1 MSAGLGAR
9 RISLSERLGEPV
21 LIALLLAL
29 VLGVA
34 ALPMARLLLEGFLPG
49 GSADLAVA
57 RRVLSAPVTWRAAG
71 NSLALSAGATLVA
84 LAIGAPA
91 ALLVALTDLRGKA
104 ILVFGFLL
112 PMMIP
117 AQIATIAWIAL
128 VGPGSALLKALGLAP
143 PPGSGNP
150 LYSSLGIMLV
160 MGIEHSAIVFLTL
173 RAGARSLPGDVI
185 EAAEVAGASRAA
197 LFARIILPLLTPSL
211 AAGGVLA
218 FVSSLGNF
226 GVPALLGIP
235 AGIITLPTLIY
246 QRLAGFGPAV
256 LSDVAVLSLLIG
268 AIAGCGLALQ
278 SWILGRRSVRPVRVG
293 ARPHPLE
300 LGRWRWPAALL
311 CWALLALMLL
321 LPLAALVATSLVRA
335 YGLPL
340 NGDTVTLAQYRTV
353 FGFDATARAFR
364 NSLLLA
370 GGAALL
376 LSLASVPFG
385 YVLAWR
391 GSRLLRLAA
400 LVAELP
406 YALPGLVVAIA
417 AILTFLK
424 PLPIVGISLYGT
436 LWIIFLAYV
445 GRFFSLALRPV
456 LAAYAAL
463 NRSLEEA
470 AEIAGAGLVDR
481 MRRVI
486 LPLIAPVAAAGGL
499 LVFLTALNELTVSIL
514 LWSSGRETLG
524 VIVYSL
530 QEGGSAPLAAAVSV
544 LAIVAIL
551 ALMLAASALARR
563 LPAGTLPWQ
572 A

>member
-1 MSAGLGAR
+1 MRAALGAR
-9 RISLSERLGEPV
+9 RRRFGDRFGEPL

-29 VLGVA
+29 VLAVA

-84 LAIGAPA
+84 LAIGTPA

-104 ILVFGFLL
+104 ALVFCFLL

-128 VGPGSALLKALGLAP
+128 VGPGSALLKALDLAP
-143 PPGSGNP
+143 PPGTGNP

-160 MGIEHSAIVFLTL
+160 MGVEHSAVVFLTL
-173 RAGARSLPGDVI
+173 RAGARSLPGDAI

-211 AAGGVLA
+211 AAGCVLA

-256 LSDVAVLSLLIG
+256 LSDVAVLSLLTG
-268 AIAGCGLALQ
+268 AIAGSGLALQ
-278 SWILGRRSVRPVRVG
+278 SWILSRRSVRPVRVG
-293 ARPHPLE
+293 ARPHPLALGGWRLPAE
-300 LGRWRWPAALL
+300 LA
-311 CWALLALMLL
+311 CWSLLAIILL
-321 LPLAALVATSLVRA
+321 LPLLALVATSLVRA

-340 NGDTVTLAQYRTV
+340 NSDTMTFAQYRTV

-376 LSLASVPFG
+376 LGFASVPFG

-400 LVAELP
+400 LLAELP

-424 PLPIVGISLYGT
+424 PLPLLGISIYGT
-436 LWIIFLAYV
+436 LWIIFVAYV
-445 GRFFSLALRPV
+445 ARFFSLALRPV
-456 LAAYAAL
+456 LAAYASL

-470 AEIAGAGLVDR
+470 AEIAGAGLFDR
-481 MRRVI
+481 LRRVI
-486 LPLIAPVAAAGGL
+486 LPLIAPVAVAGGL

-530 QEGGSAPLAAAVSV
+530 QEGGSAPLAASVSV
-544 LAIVAIL
+544 LAILVIL

>member
-1 MSAGLGAR
+1 MGAARGAR
-9 RISLSERLGEPV
+9 RMRISERLGERLLV
-21 LIALLLAL
+21 ALLVLL
-29 VLGVA
+29 VLGIA

-49 GSADLAVA
+49 GVADFTVA
-57 RRVLSAPVTWRAAG
+57 RRVFSAPVTWRAAG
-71 NSLALSAGATLVA
+71 NSLALSAGATLIA

-91 ALLVALTDLRGKA
+91 ALLVALSDIRGKA
-104 ILVFGFLL
+104 PLVFCFLL

-128 VGPGSALLKALGLAP
+128 VGPGSALLKPLGLAP
-143 PPGSGNP
+143 PPGAGNP
-150 LYSSLGIMLV
+150 LYSSFGIMLV
-160 MGIEHSAIVFLTL
+160 MGIEHSSILFLTV
-173 RAGARSLPGDVI
+173 RAAARSLPGDVI
-185 EAAEVAGASRAA
+185 EAAEVAGAPRAA
-197 LFARIILPLLTPSL
+197 LLGRIILPLLAPSL
-211 AAGGVLA
+211 AAGSVLA

-246 QRLAGFGPAV
+246 QRLAGFGPAI
-256 LSDVAVLSLLIG
+256 LSDVAMLSLLMG
-268 AIAGCGLALQ
+268 AIACAGLALQ
-278 SWILGRRSVRPVRVG
+278 SWITGRQSVRPVRIG

-300 LGRWRWPAALL
+300 LGRGRAAAELA
-311 CWALLALMLL
+311 CWVLIALMLL
-321 LPLAALVATSLVRA
+321 LPLIALLATSLVRA

-340 NGDTVTLAQYRTV
+340 TAETVTLAHYRTI
-353 FGFDATARAFR
+353 FSFDTTARAFA

-385 YVLAWR
+385 YVMAWR
-391 GSRLLRLAA
+391 GSRLLRIVSL
-400 LVAELP
+400 LAELP

-424 PLPIVGISLYGT
+424 PLPIIGVSVYGT
-436 LWIIFLAYV
+436 LWIIFLAYLA
-445 GRFFSLALRPV
+445 RFFSLALRPV

-463 NRSLEEA
+463 SRSLEEA
-470 AEIAGAGLVDR
+470 AEIAGAGLFDR
-481 MRRVI
+481 LRLVI

-499 LVFLTALNELTVSIL
+499 LVFLTALNELTISIL

-530 QEGGSAPLAAAVSV
+530 QEGGSAPLAASVSV
-544 LAIVAIL
+544 LAILVIL
-551 ALMLAASALARR
+551 ALMLGASALARR

-572 A
+572 N

>member
-1 MSAGLGAR
+1 MSAVLGAR
-9 RISLSERLGEPV
+9 RLPFSQAFGEQLLV
-21 LIALLLAL
+21 GLLLLL
-29 VLGVA
+29 VLATA
-34 ALPMARLLLEGFLPG
+34 ALPMVRLLLEGLLPG
-49 GSADLAVA
+49 GAPNLAVA
-57 RRVLSAPVTWRAAG
+57 RRVFSAPVTWRATG
-71 NSLALSAGATLVA
+71 NSLGLSAGATLVA

-104 ILVFGFLL
+104 LLVFCFLL

-128 VGPGSALLKALGLAP
+128 VGPGSALLKALDLAP
-143 PPGSGNP
+143 PPGAGNP
-150 LYSSLGIMLV
+150 LYSSFGIMLV
-160 MGIEHSAIVFLTL
+160 MGVEHSSIVFLTV
-173 RAGARSLPGDVI
+173 RAAARSLPGDVV
-185 EAAEVAGASRAA
+185 EAAEVAGATRAA
-197 LFARIILPLLTPSL
+197 LLYRIILPLLTPAL
-211 AAGGVLA
+211 AAGCVLA

-256 LSDVAVLSLLIG
+256 LSDVAMLSLLIG
-268 AIAGCGLALQ
+268 AIACACLALQ
-278 SWILGRRSVRPVRVG
+278 SWIVGRQSVRPVRG
-293 ARPHPLE
+293 AARPHPLE
-300 LGRWRWPAALL
+300 LGRWRLVAELACWILIALT
-311 CWALLALMLL
+311 LL

-340 NGDTVTLAQYRTV
+340 TTETITFAQYRTV
-353 FGFDATARAFR
+353 FSFDATARAFR
-364 NSLLLA
+364 NSFLLA

-376 LSLASVPFG
+376 LTLASVPFG
-385 YVLAWR
+385 YVMAWR
-391 GSRLLRLAA
+391 GSRLLRMASLA
-400 LVAELP
+400 AELP

-424 PLPIVGISLYGT
+424 PLPIFGVSVYGT
-436 LWIIFLAYV
+436 LWIIFLAYIA
-445 GRFFSLALRPV
+445 RFFSLALRPV
-456 LAAYAAL
+456 LSAYAAL
-463 NRSLEEA
+463 SRSLEEA
-470 AEIAGAGLVDR
+470 AEIAGAGLFDR
-481 MRRVI
+481 LRLVI

-530 QEGGSAPLAAAVSV
+530 QEGGSAPLAASVSV
-544 LAIVAIL
+544 LAIFAIL
-551 ALMLAASALARR
+551 MLMLAASMLARR
-563 LPAGTLPWQ
+563 LPPGTLPWQ